1 MSRSLQLASLFLFS
15 SALVAPSLAYA
26 QSDQSSPTG
35 GAAGG
40 QATGNTTPST
50 TPPSDQAATPGPA
63 TPGDQTTP
71 PSEPVDVSVPGGGDI
86 VVTGRRNTNIS
97 RSAPQVVS
105 VLSSADI
112 ARTGA
117 GDIAGA
123 LARVPGLSV
132 VGNGFVYVRGLGDR
146 YSLALLN
153 GSPLPS
159 PEPLKRVVP
168 LDIFPTNIIS
178 SSLIQKSYSV
188 NFPGEFGGGVINL
201 TTKAAPKESFLTIG
215 VGGGID
221 TETTGRL
228 GYTYYGSKTDFTGFG
243 NGNRKL
249 SPTLSSFLAS
259 GQRISQLTT
268 ADNSAIAATL
278 VNGRNSVVQRN
289 GDIPPNASATA
300 SAGTSFDAL
309 GATFGVLA
317 TAGYSNKWRTRDT
330 IQQTGASADLSLK
343 DQDFRRVITD
353 DRVVVNGLFAINAK
367 FDDNQIRFTNL
378 FIRDTLKQARLGIG
392 TRSQGNANATFV
404 QQDTAWFARQLFE
417 TQVVGEFK
425 ITPELSLDLR
435 GSYAKT
441 KRDAPDEFSYEY
453 YRSNAASDPYGQ
465 IFINS
470 LNNGQTGDAEATYS
484 FLTENLRSGGA
495 DLSYKV
501 NPDINLS
508 TGYSYSDTK
517 RRTERRDF
525 TFTAS
530 GPLPRGL
537 SVLRPDI
544 LLSQP
549 VIIAGPL
556 LTATPYTI
564 TLIDQNEANPVFLAK
579 LRNHAGYARLQWQ
592 IIPNIALDAGV
603 RYEWATQTVTPVQVF
618 TTPTASLAGTNLQRS
633 YWLPAATLTI
643 NLADRQ
649 QLRLNASK
657 TIARPQFRELI
668 FQSYFDPDSNRLFRG
683 NPRLVDSQLYNFEAR
698 YEWYFASEQRLT
710 VSGFFKRIDKPIET
724 FASFDGNDVIS
735 SFANAPRANLYGG
748 EIELVKYF
756 DLDALGWDLLSTTR
770 LMLNANYTYTK
781 SQIKVKPTDTVAVFN
796 SSSTLATDFFRD
808 GVPLTGQSNHLVNL
822 EIGLEDRDHLSQQ
835 TFLLSYSSDRV
846 TNRGASLQPDI
857 KERPGL
863 RLDFVMREGVKIAGA
878 QTEVKLE
885 VRNITGTKYQEFQQS
900 GANRIYYNRYDVG
913 TTISLSVGL
922 TF

>member
-1 MSRSLQLASLFLFS
+1 MSRSLQLASILLFS

-26 QSDQSSPTG
+26 QSTP
-35 GAAGG
+35 
-40 QATGNTTPST
+40 ATGDPAPST
-50 TPPSDQAATPGPA
+50 V
-63 TPGDQTTP
+63 TPGDQAAPGDQATTP
-71 PSEPVDVSVPGGGDI
+71 SDQTTPGDQVEVSVPGGGDI

-105 VLSSADI
+105 VLSTADI
-112 ARTGA
+112 ARTGE
-117 GDIAGA
+117 GNIAGA

-201 TTKAAPKESFLTIG
+201 TTKAAPKDSFLTIG

-221 TETTGRL
+221 TETTARL
-228 GYTYYGSKTDFTGFG
+228 GYTYYGSKTDWTGFG
-243 NGNRKL
+243 NGNREL
-249 SPTLSSFLAS
+249 SPQLSSFLAS

-268 ADNSAIAATL
+268 TDNSAIAASL

-289 GDIPPNASATA
+289 GQIPPNASATA
-300 SAGTSFDAL
+300 SAGTSFDAF

-330 IQQTGASADLSLK
+330 IQQTGASADLSIK

-353 DRVVVNGLFAINAK
+353 DRVVVNGLFALNAK
-367 FDDNQIRFTNL
+367 LDDNQIRFTNL

-392 TRSQGNANATFV
+392 TRSQGNANATLL
-404 QQDTAWFARQLFE
+404 QQDTAWFARQLFQ
-417 TQVVGEFK
+417 TQLVGEFK
-425 ITPELSLDLR
+425 LTPELSLDLR

-453 YRSNAASDPYGQ
+453 YRSNAANDPFGQ
-465 IFINS
+465 LFINR
-470 LNNGQTGDAEATYS
+470 LNNGQTGDAEVTYS
-484 FLTENLRSGGA
+484 YLKEHLWSGGA
-495 DLSYKV
+495 DVSYKV
-501 NPDINLS
+501 NPDIS
-508 TGYSYSDTK
+508 FSVGYAYADTD

-525 TFTAS
+525 SFVAS
-530 GPLPRGL
+530 GPLPLGI

-549 VIIAGPL
+549 VIIAGPQL
-556 LTATPYTI
+556 PIDPYNI
-564 TLIDQNEANPVFLAK
+564 TLIDQNEANPVFQAK

-592 IIPNIALDAGV
+592 ILPSIAVDAGV
-603 RYEWATQTVTPVQVF
+603 RYEWAKQTVTPVQVF
-618 TTPTASLAGTNLQRS
+618 STPTASLAGTNLQRS
-633 YWLPAATLTI
+633 YWLPAATMTI

-649 QLRLNASK
+649 QIRLNASK

-668 FQSYFDPDSNRLFRG
+668 YQSYFDPDSNRMFRG

-698 YEWYFASEQRLT
+698 YEWYFAAEQRL
-710 VSGFFKRIDKPIET
+710 SLAGFYKRIDKPIET
-724 FASFDGNDVIS
+724 FASFDGNDVVS
-735 SFANAPRANLYGG
+735 SFANAPRATLWGG
-748 EIELVKYF
+748 EVELVKYF
-756 DLDALGWDLLSTTR
+756 DLDGFIKWDALATTR
-770 LMLNANYTYTK
+770 LMINANYTFTK
-781 SQIKVKPTDTVAVFN
+781 SKIKVKPTDTVAVFG
-796 SSSTLATDFFRD
+796 SSSTLAADYFRD
-808 GVPLTGQSNHLVNL
+808 GLPMTGQSDHLVNL
-822 EIGLEDRDHLSQQ
+822 EVGLEDRDHLSQQ
-835 TFLLSYSSDRV
+835 TFLLTYSSDRV

-857 KERPGL
+857 KERPGF
-863 RLDFVMREGVKIAGA
+863 RLDFVMREGVKILGA
-878 QTEVKLE
+878 ETEVKLE
-885 VRNITGTKYQEFQQS
+885 IRNITGAKYQEFQQS
-900 GANRIYYNRYDVG
+900 GANRIYYNLYNVG
-913 TTISLSVGL
+913 TTISLGVGL